1 MTKQKLKYYVFSN
14 TVTITEETVVKAET
28 YEKAEDIFL
37 SGGGDTD
44 EVDSTGGDWEC
55 IENPDEYEENEYV
68 N

>member
-1 MTKQKLKYYVFSN
+1 MKEQKLKYYVFSN

-55 IENPDEYEENEYV
+55 IENPDEMENEDDTI
-68 N
+68 